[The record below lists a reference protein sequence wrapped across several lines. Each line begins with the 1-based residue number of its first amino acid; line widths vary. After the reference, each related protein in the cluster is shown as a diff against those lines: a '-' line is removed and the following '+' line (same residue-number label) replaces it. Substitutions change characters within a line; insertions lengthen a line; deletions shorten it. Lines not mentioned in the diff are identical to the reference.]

1 MIDTDEIYNMKQWT
15 NDYKVRVFW
24 DLVAEIK
31 RLQEMIE

>member
-1 MIDTDEIYNMKQWT
+1 MIDTDKIDNMGQWT
-15 NDYKVRVFW
+15 NAYKVRMFW